1 MKFNFLMKILIFL
14 INIEKFISQM
24 FMIIYYDNIYKSMSN
39 RFENHY
45 DIIKLNDY
53 MMNIRD
59 MNKL

>member
-1 MKFNFLMKILIFL
+1 MKNLIFL
-14 INIEKFISQM
+14 INFKKSISQI
-24 FMIIYYDNIYKSMSN
+24 FMILYYDNIYKSMSN

-45 DIIKLNDY
+45 GIIKLNDY

>member
-14 INIEKFISQM
+14 INFKKFISQI

-45 DIIKLNDY
+45 GIIKLNDY

>member
-14 INIEKFISQM
+14 INFMKFISQI
-24 FMIIYYDNIYKSMSN
+24 FMIIYYDNIYKSVLN

-45 DIIKLNDY
+45 GIIKLNDY